1 MVARPDGAVAGEAAV
16 TVALLFAGSAVILVI
31 ASELFTNAV
40 EWAGFRM
47 RLGSGATG
55 SLLAAFGTSL
65 PETVVP
71 IVALATQSE
80 SSDSVAIGAVFG
92 APFLL
97 LTLGTGITGLAVLA
111 RRGARHLEL
120 ARQQAR
126 RDLGVFIC
134 AFTLALLC
142 ALLPHTAR
150 IAGGAALLAIYGGY
164 VFATLRTGSPA
175 EEMPE
180 PLHIVR
186 WRPGQPHAA
195 FITVQLLIAVG
206 LLVLGSQLFVEALS
220 EAAKAI
226 HVSPLLLA
234 LVVVPMATEL
244 PETLNS
250 VLWVRSRDDTLAFG
264 NVAGSAT
271 FQSCVLSFIGVVFT
285 TWRPGAAGIVSG
297 SLTLATAA
305 GLLAL
310 LWRGRAHGAALSL
323 AFVPWVGYVVAQLV
337 TGGHIGG

>member
-1 MVARPDGAVAGEAAV
+1 V

-40 EWAGFRM
+40 EWAGFRL
-47 RLGSGATG
+47 RLGSGPTG

-71 IVALATQSE
+71 IVALATRSA

-97 LTLGTGITGLAVLA
+97 LTLGSGITGVAVLA

-120 ARQQAR
+120 DRHQAR
-126 RDLGVFIC
+126 RDLSVFLC
-134 AFTLALLC
+134 AFTLALCC

-150 IAGGAALLAIYGGY
+150 LAAGGILLAAYGGY
-164 VFATLRTGSPA
+164 VFRTLRAGVPN

-186 WRPGQPHAA
+186 WRSGQPHPL
-195 FITVQLLIAVG
+195 FVTVQLLIAIG
-206 LLVLGSQLFVEALS
+206 LLVFGSQLFVAALS
-220 EAAKAI
+220 DAAAAI
-226 HVSPLLLA
+226 HVSPLVLA

-244 PETLNS
+244 PETINS

-285 TWRPGAAGIVSG
+285 TWRPGAAGMISG
-297 SLTLATAA
+297 TLTLVTAA

-323 AFVPWVGYVVAQLV
+323 AFVPWLGYVVAQLV
-337 TGGHIGG
+337 TGGRLGG